1 MADTV
6 TQLLLERAEDDNPA
20 IIYDDRR
27 WTWREYIAE
36 ATRWASATIGSAGAS
51 EATGDIAGASE
62 ATGDIAGASEATG
75 DAAATRS
82 MHVGALLGNTPEMLI
97 ALAAGALGGYV
108 TVGVNN
114 TRRGQALAADI
125 ARADCRI
132 LLVDAQ
138 HRPLLDG
145 LDLPGV
151 QVFDVDGDE
160 WRSRTTQA
168 GELVPYSVPGPMDPF
183 MLIFTS
189 GTSGNPK
196 PVRFAHMM
204 IPFAGPPL
212 VQKFGIT
219 SDVVCYLSMPLFHSA
234 VLLGGYCVAL
244 VAGAAIVPA
253 QFSASTFVDDL
264 RRYGATYVHYV
275 GKALAYVL
283 ATPEKPD
290 DADIPLRAAFGN
302 EATDRDLNEFSRRF
316 GCAMWD
322 GYGSTELAVI
332 ITREPGTPAGS
343 IGKGFPGVAVYNSK
357 TLTEC
362 PRAKFDQNGAL
373 ANADEAVGEIVN
385 TSGGGLF
392 TGYHNDDTATAER
405 LHDGM
410 YWSGD
415 LAYVDDDGWFYLAGR
430 TGDWMRVDG
439 ENMAAGPV
447 ERVLLRLPQI
457 NRVAVYAVPD
467 EHVGDAVMAA
477 IVLGDNDSLSP
488 KEFEEFLAGQPD
500 LSPKAWPRYV
510 RINSDLPTTA
520 TNKILKREL
529 KNEGASAADG
539 ELWIRPAR
547 SRTYEVAG
555 G

>member
-20 IIYDDRR
+20 IIYDDER
-27 WTWREYIAE
+27 WSWREYVAE
-36 ATRWASATIGSAGAS
+36 ATRWASATIEVAGAS
-51 EATGDIAGASE
+51 EATGNDTAASE
-62 ATGDIAGASEATG
+62 ATGNVPL
-75 DAAATRS
+75 
-82 MHVGALLGNTPEMLI
+82 HVGVLLGNTPQMLI

-114 TRRGQALAADI
+114 TRRGAALGADI

-132 LLVDAQ
+132 LLVDAA

-151 QVFDVDGDE
+151 RVFDVDGDQ
-160 WRSRTTQA
+160 WRGRTAQA
-168 GELVPYSVPGPMDPF
+168 GDLTPYSVPGPMDPF

-219 SDVVCYLSMPLFHSA
+219 SEDICYLSMPLFHSA
-234 VLLGGYCVAL
+234 ALLGGYCVAL

-264 RRYGATYVHYV
+264 RRYGVTYVHYV
-275 GKALAYVL
+275 GKALSYVL
-283 ATPEKPD
+283 ATPERPD
-290 DADIPLRAAFGN
+290 DADTPLRAGFGN
-302 EATDRDLNEFSRRF
+302 EASDRDLDEFSRRF
-316 GCAMWD
+316 GCALWD

-332 ITREPGTPAGS
+332 ITREPSTPAGS
-343 IGKGFPGVAVYNSK
+343 IGKGFPGVAVYNPD

-362 PRAKFDQNGAL
+362 PRARFDANGAL
-373 ANADEAVGEIVN
+373 LNADEAIGEIVN
-385 TSGGGLF
+385 TGGGGLF
-392 TGYHNDDTATAER
+392 TGYHNDDKATGER

-415 LAYVDDDGWFYLAGR
+415 LAYVDADDWIYLAGR

-439 ENMAAGPV
+439 ENMTAGPV
-447 ERVLLRLPQI
+447 ERVLQRLPQV

-477 IVLGDNDSLSP
+477 IVLGDDDSLSP
-488 KEFEEFLAGQPD
+488 QQFEEFLRDQRD

-520 TNKILKREL
+520 TNKIIKRQL
-529 KNEGASAADG
+529 KNEGATAAG
-539 ELWIRPAR
+539 GQLWIRPAR
-547 SRTYEVAG
+547 TRSYEVSGA
-555 G
+555 